1 MGLDDSQSY
10 VFDNRN
16 AWSALWLRYT
26 TPQPGTERFA
36 IGEAFNPHRV
46 MINLDG
52 TGRDMNYDGWR
63 HKTHFYAY
71 PNQKSHVAAIGQAQ
85 SNLWGLP
92 HLSGLLERAF
102 WSWAIYARNSRVVS
116 QAEYR
121 ETALQAVEIEIA
133 QQKSA
138 LNRLQSQEKKHEA
151 TLQQDTSE
159 WHRTIEDTEDL
170 LYQSCMQKTSNAKG
184 FTKEMHEIRNQS
196 TEHKIV
202 GAKLRADMDALLRQQ
217 RARKAKSDAVLAERA
232 KQRTRDAERK
242 QQEFL
247 EGEARKREEQRVK
260 DSHRLEKIVAQGKG
274 ELEKF
279 LNDTESAEAK
289 AEAKAEAEAA
299 GDVEANA
306 ELAPGAATTEG
317 DTAQRQSFLIPE
329 PPKDSGDPTSRGS
342 RWNRAQRLFQG
353 GLMSS
358 PAAVD
363 AFRRAD
369 ALREARQW
377 EGAAD
382 AYASAIRLRHAATA
396 TALNQRGV
404 CLAEVPGRLD
414 EAVAEYSR
422 ALELTPHLAPIWH
435 NRGVARMTQGNLTA
449 AAVDLQRA
457 LELAH
462 NDDTV
467 QLLEEVKAELAS
479 PEDAREAM
487 REALGAYSQENYL
500 LALSQFERALELG
513 EVRRSR
519 CFNGVG
525 LCYLA
530 ENQRDLALEAFQKAL
545 EADPDNASAKHNVDV
560 LQRG

>member
-1 MGLDDSQSY
+1 MWVPPICRCQTLGVDSSNPTCLNY
-10 VFDNRN
+10 NV
-16 AWSALWLRYT
+16 WSAVWLRYT

-36 IGEAFNPHRV
+36 VGEAFDPHRV

-85 SNLWGLP
+85 SKLWGLP

-116 QAEYR
+116 QAERR
-121 ETALQAVEIEIA
+121 ETALKAVEIEIA
-133 QQKSA
+133 QQESA
-138 LNRLQSQEKKHEA
+138 LHRLQRQEKQYKA
-151 TLQQDTSE
+151 ALQQDNSE
-159 WHRTIEDTEDL
+159 WHRSVEDTEDL

-184 FTKEMHEIRNQS
+184 FTKEIHEIRKQS

-202 GAKLRADMDALLRQQ
+202 GAKLRTDMDALLRQQ

-232 KQRTRDAERK
+232 KQQTRDAERK
-242 QQEFL
+242 HQDFL
-247 EGEARKREEQRVK
+247 EQEAKKREEQRVK

-279 LNDTESAEAK
+279 LNDTESAK
-289 AEAKAEAEAA
+289 AEAKAETE
-299 GDVEANA
+299 A
-306 ELAPGAATTEG
+306 ELAIAATAEG
-317 DTAQRQSFLIPE
+317 DTGQRPSFLIPA
-329 PPKDSGDPTSRGS
+329 PPQDSGSPSGRGS

-369 ALREARQW
+369 ALREAGQW
-377 EGAAD
+377 EDAAD
-382 AYASAIRLRHAATA
+382 AYGSAIRLRHAATA

-422 ALELTPHLAPIWH
+422 ALELTPHLAPVWH

-462 NDDTV
+462 NDDTA

-479 PEDAREAM
+479 PEEARKAM

-519 CFNGVG
+519 CFNGLG

-545 EADPDNASAKHNVDV
+545 EADPNNASAKHNAEV

>member
-1 MGLDDSQSY
+1 MAR
-10 VFDNRN
+10 FAR
-16 AWSALWLRYT
+16 LRYT

-36 IGEAFNPHRV
+36 VGEAFNPHRV

-102 WSWAIYARNSRVVS
+102 WSLVIYARNSRVMS
-116 QAEYR
+116 QTERR
-121 ETALQAVEIEIA
+121 ERVLKDVENEIA
-133 QQKSA
+133 QQQSA
-138 LNRLQSQEKKHEA
+138 LHRLQSQEKRHEA
-151 TLQQDTSE
+151 ALQRDTSE
-159 WHRTIEDTEDL
+159 WRRTIEDTEDL

-184 FTKEMHEIRNQS
+184 FTKEIHEIRNKS
-196 TEHKIV
+196 TEYKIV
-202 GAKLRADMDALLRQQ
+202 GAKLRSDMDALLTQQ

-232 KQRTRDAERK
+232 KQRIRDAERK

-247 EGEARKREEQRVK
+247 DEEARKREAQRIA
-260 DSHRLEKIVAQGKG
+260 DSHRLEKIVAQGRG
-274 ELEKF
+274 ELDKF
-279 LNDTESAEAK
+279 LNETESAK
-289 AEAKAEAEAA
+289 AEAK
-299 GDVEANA
+299 
-306 ELAPGAATTEG
+306 LAPVAATAEP
-317 DTAQRQSFLIPE
+317 DDAAQRRGSFLAPVPPNDSAE
-329 PPKDSGDPTSRGS
+329 PSGRGARWSRA
-342 RWNRAQRLFQG
+342 RKLFQG
-353 GLMSS
+353 GLISS

-369 ALREARQW
+369 ALREAGLW
-377 EGAAD
+377 EDAAD
-382 AYASAIRLRHAATA
+382 AYGSAIRLRHAATA

-404 CLAEVPGRLD
+404 CLAEVPGRLA
-414 EAVAEYSR
+414 EAVAEYSK
-422 ALELTPHLAPIWH
+422 ALELAPRLAPVWH

-457 LELAH
+457 LELAS
-462 NDDTV
+462 NEDTA

-487 REALGAYSQENYL
+487 RAALNAYSQENYL
-500 LALSQFERALELG
+500 LALSQFERALEIG

-530 ENQRDLALEAFQKAL
+530 ENRRDSALEAFQKAI
-545 EADPDNASAKHNVDV
+545 EADPDNASARHNAAA